1 VIRYTSAI
9 SVYKG
14 LNGVK
19 SMQPLSDTDI
29 LLEYILAPGSR
40 GREELTDGAD
50 AVKIVLSYDPET
62 KTLARAKVS
71 SSAHVVCKAISIP

>member
-1 VIRYTSAI
+1 
-9 SVYKG
+9 
-14 LNGVK
+14 
-19 SMQPLSDTDI
+19 

-71 SSAHVVCKAISIP
+71 PSVHVVCKAI

>member
-1 VIRYTSAI
+1 
-9 SVYKG
+9 
-14 LNGVK
+14 
-19 SMQPLSDTDI
+19 MQPLSDTDI
-29 LLEYILAPGSR
+29 LLEYILTPESR

-71 SSAHVVCKAISIP
+71 PSAHVVCKAIQIS

>member
-50 AVKIVLSYDPET
+50 AVKVVLSYDPET

-71 SSAHVVCKAISIP
+71 SSVNVAIQIP